1 MIQMAQEPTPSLP
14 AWAQS
19 SEAQQHLK
27 WLGTT
32 RLQVLADAV
41 RTGGQLAM
49 IEERSNNG
57 DATPLHVHH
66 HEDEM
71 FWLLEGAMTTWVGDE
86 RHDLAPG
93 GFAFLPRGIPHAYRL
108 TADNSRLLVV
118 ATPAGIEDMFR
129 EAGWDLATP
138 PPPEWSVSMPLL
150 ADICERRATPILG
163 PPPEV

>member
-1 MIQMAQEPTPSLP
+1 MIVMQQGSAPSLP
-14 AWAQS
+14 AWVES
-19 SEAQQHLK
+19 PEAHQHLK

-32 RLQVLADAV
+32 RLQVLADAA
-41 RTGGQLAM
+41 RTGGQLTI
-49 IEERSNNG
+49 IEERSNTG

-71 FWLLEGAMTTWVGDE
+71 FWLLEGAMTAWVGDE
-86 RHDLAPG
+86 RLDLAPG

-108 TADNSRLLVV
+108 MADNSRILII

-129 EAGWDLATP
+129 EAGWDLSTP
-138 PPPEWSVSMPLL
+138 PPPDWSVSIPLL
-150 ADICERRATPILG
+150 TQICERRETPILG